1 MFNRRFKVIN
11 PLLAGEDCRQS
22 LSPNDESPC
31 MLVAELLKDA
41 LSSKEISETALQ
53 SSWQMMKA
61 DYVYWCISGITS
73 LPKALP
79 CDEDERIVSS
89 SRIKVRDVDEEYIP
103 L

>member
-22 LSPNDESPC
+22 LSLNDESLC

-61 DYVYWCISGITS
+61 NYVYWCISGIHF
-73 LPKALP
+73 LAKGFAL
-79 CDEDERIVSS
+79 R
-89 SRIKVRDVDEEYIP
+89 RR
-103 L
+103 